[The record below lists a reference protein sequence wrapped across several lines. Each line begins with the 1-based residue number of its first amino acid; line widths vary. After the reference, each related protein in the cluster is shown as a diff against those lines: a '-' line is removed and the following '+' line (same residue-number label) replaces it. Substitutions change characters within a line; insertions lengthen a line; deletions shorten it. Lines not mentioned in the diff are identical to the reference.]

1 MAASD
6 RLFEGIEI
14 AIAGRLASMSRVE
27 AIARIRQAGGRY
39 ARAPGPA
46 TALLVVGQAQWP
58 LDRSGTPSRSLRR
71 AGRLA
76 ESGQPIRIVSE
87 LDFLESLGLK
97 QQLEDL
103 NRLYTTVQMARL
115 LELPVSRI
123 RSWTRR
129 GLIRPAKVEKRLSW
143 FDFKE
148 VRSAQALRRLVEAG
162 VPLARIRK
170 SLQQIASWLPDARGL
185 LLQLESLAP
194 EEMLSIRLAGGK
206 VAAPDGQMLLNF
218 RRGEAA
224 RPIPFRGCPPA
235 AFEIKDRQQEAEAW
249 FETGL
254 EAEDQGRLA
263 DAAAAYGKSLEAG
276 GSQPETQFNLGN
288 VHYQSG
294 RFAESA
300 ASFLKALELDQEY
313 VECWNNLGNA
323 LAQLG
328 KTSEAE
334 KTYRR
339 ALQIEPRYP
348 EAHSNLADVL
358 QQLGRTEEARRHWEA
373 YLKEDPHSSWA
384 MEIRRRL
391 GILPRRVK

>member
-1 MAASD
+1 MAADD
-6 RLFEGIEI
+6 RLLEGLEV
-14 AIAGRLASMSRVE
+14 AIAGRLASLSRTE
-27 AIARIRQAGGRY
+27 AIAQIRQAGGRY
-39 ARAPGPA
+39 VRAPGPG
-46 TALLVVGQAQWP
+46 TALLIVGQALWP
-58 LDRSGTPSRSLRR
+58 LDSSGTPSRILQR
-71 AGRLA
+71 AGRLR
-76 ESGQPIRIVSE
+76 EGGQAIRIVSE

-97 QQLEDL
+97 RQLEDL

-115 LELPVSRI
+115 LELPASRI
-123 RSWTRR
+123 RSWARR
-129 GLIRPAKVEKRLSW
+129 GMIRPVKVEKRLSW

-170 SLQQIASWLPDARGL
+170 SLQQIASWLPDARSL
-185 LLQLESLAP
+185 LVQLESLQP
-194 EEMLSIRLAGGK
+194 EEMLSIRLGGGK
-206 VAAPDGQMLLNF
+206 LAAPNGQMLLNF
-218 RRGEAA
+218 RPEPAA
-224 RPIPFRGCPPA
+224 GPIPFPGCRPGA
-235 AFEIKDRQQEAEAW
+235 IEIGDRQREAEAW
-249 FETGL
+249 FEAGL
-254 EAEDQGRLA
+254 EAEDQGRLQEA
-263 DAAAAYGKSLEAG
+263 GTAYDKSLQAG
-276 GSQPETQFNLGN
+276 GPQPETLFNLGN

-300 ASFLKALELDQEY
+300 TSFLKALELDGEY

-328 KTSEAE
+328 QSSEAV
-334 KTYRR
+334 KAYRR

-358 QQLGRTEEARRHWEA
+358 QQMGRTEEARRHWEA
-373 YLKEDPHSSWA
+373 YFKEDPHSPWA

>member
-1 MAASD
+1 MAESD
-6 RLFEGIEI
+6 RLFQGVEI
-14 AIAGRLASMSRVE
+14 AIAGRLASLSRAE
-27 AIARIRQAGGRY
+27 AIAHIRRAGGRCV
-39 ARAPGPA
+39 RAPGPA
-46 TALLVVGQAQWP
+46 TTLLIVGQAQWP
-58 LDRSGTPSRSLRR
+58 LARNGTPSRSLRR
-71 AGRLA
+71 AGRLR
-76 ESGQPIRIVSE
+76 EGGQSIRIVSE

-97 QQLEDL
+97 RQLEDL

-115 LELPVSRI
+115 LELPASRI

-129 GLIRPAKVEKRLSW
+129 GLIHPAKVEKRLSW

-162 VPLARIRK
+162 VPIARIRK

-185 LLQLESLAP
+185 LVQLESLQP
-194 EEMLSIRLAGGK
+194 EEMLSIRLPGGK
-206 VAAPDGQMLLNF
+206 VAAPNGQMLLSF
-218 RRGEAA
+218 RQGEAA
-224 RPIPFRGCPPA
+224 RPTPFPGSSPA
-235 AFEIKDRQQEAEAW
+235 VIDIKDRQGEAEAW

-276 GSQPETQFNLGN
+276 GPQPETLFNLGN
-288 VHYQSG
+288 VHYQAG
-294 RFAESA
+294 RYVESA
-300 ASFLKALELDQEY
+300 ESFLKALELDPEY

-323 LAQLG
+323 LSQLG
-328 KTSEAE
+328 KTSEAV

-348 EAHSNLADVL
+348 EAHSNLADAL

-373 YLKEDPHSSWA
+373 YFKEDPHSPWA
-384 MEIRRRL
+384 LEIRRRL
-391 GILPRRVK
+391 GILPQRVK